1 MSHPHGMATT
11 HISRADLNDVGG
23 QCIPSA
29 VGLYFPTSCHP
40 FSEHA
45 QKAAPGLQI
54 EDCPGKDNIH
64 QRMIIAISVLGQIVK
79 LLENLSLL
87 GSR

>member
-1 MSHPHGMATT
+1 MV
-11 HISRADLNDVGG
+11 RVGIAFL
-23 QCIPSA
+23 QLWVSTSPLA
-29 VGLYFPTSCHP
+29 VTP